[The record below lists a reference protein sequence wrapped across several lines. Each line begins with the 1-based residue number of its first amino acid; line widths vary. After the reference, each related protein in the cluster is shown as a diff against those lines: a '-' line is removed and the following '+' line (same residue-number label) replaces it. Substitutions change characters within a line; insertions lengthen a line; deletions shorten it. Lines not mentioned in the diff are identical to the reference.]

1 MKHKT
6 QRGTLTAK
14 IKEAILSVFGE
25 SNLLPISM
33 NASPRT
39 ISNWKRHPSVK
50 ECYLK
55 LNKPIFEDE
64 PEVTYILRIIER
76 VFKDP
81 KSMSD
86 ELMTYAI
93 GVCEVFLDPN
103 NENIQISESVMKDM
117 IEKNLVSFAI
127 IRK

>member
-6 QRGTLTAK
+6 QRGILTSR
-14 IKEAILSVFGE
+14 IKDAIFFVFGE
-25 SNLLPISM
+25 SDLPPITM
-33 NASPRT
+33 NATPKA
-39 ISNWKRHPSVK
+39 ISEWKKHPSVK

-55 LNKPIFEDE
+55 LNKPITSEE
-64 PEVTYILRIIER
+64 PEATYSLRIIER

-81 KSMSD
+81 KRMSN
-86 ELMTYAI
+86 ELMSYAI

-103 NENIQISESVMKDM
+103 NENIQISEQVMKEM
-117 IEKNLVSFAI
+117 MENNMVSFAI